1 MSKYIKE
8 NSFAGF
14 FLSSLNNHNKESVM
28 RALKKVK
35 VDEKIPI
42 LNKDTNVTDYTRS
55 DYYLGR
61 EVNKYLEIDFLDCN
75 YEHAILFDRFLIP
88 TFNSFEVYPHFES
101 LNNLVD
107 GMIFYKFE
115 LPEIYNY
122 KLDKLKK
129 MTGYKDIN
137 DIIQRARKNI
147 TNRHIDVRYDK
158 SDIYELINI
167 LNDKYNMQDSLNRL
181 LRSYAAQSIDL
192 TMYDNL
198 YPNPYKIVEIS
209 NRIKRMCIHSSHSF
223 NTEYTTVYKF
233 DMIMK
238 SIINDLKNK
247 FGNEYES
254 IIFSSESG
262 LPTALK
268 YLDNSASLL
277 KQMSKEDIITDLQKT
292 EIDLDTP
299 VSFKY
304 IELIYRMNISKYK
317 HEYSINETNIAD
329 INTPIS
335 PKYLKEIK

>member
-198 YPNPYKIVEIS
+198 YPNPYKTSAAWDGTSSRTHKIYFTNLPATCEINIFTS
-209 NRIKRMCIHSSHSF
+209 NGDLIATLKHNAETYVGQDSKWFSDYGDGTKTIMSGGEHAWDLLSNYKTNVSSGVYLF
-223 NTEYTTVYKF
+223 TVK
-233 DMIMK
+233 
-238 SIINDLKNK
+238 DLKTEKIEIGK
-247 FGNEYES
+247 FA
-254 IIFSSESG
+254 I
-262 LPTALK
+262 LK
-268 YLDNSASLL
+268 
-277 KQMSKEDIITDLQKT
+277 
-292 EIDLDTP
+292 
-299 VSFKY
+299 
-304 IELIYRMNISKYK
+304 
-317 HEYSINETNIAD
+317 
-329 INTPIS
+329 
-335 PKYLKEIK
+335 